1 MSHSEMI
8 EALPDLVPGVG
19 LDRAEIAFAV
29 NGAAVS
35 VNVPPLRRLSQVLR
49 DELQLTGTKVGCDAG
64 DCGACTVLV
73 DGDAVCAC
81 LMPAA
86 SAAGTSVT
94 TVEGLANGRLSALQ
108 ASFLA
113 HGAAQCGICT
123 PALLVAATA
132 LVDGTPNP
140 TETEVQDALGGILCR
155 CTGYRKIIAAVMDA
169 GRFETSTDGA
179 APHPPAGTFT
189 PYSDGEKGSAP
200 APTLPSPRSSR
211 GEGKGEGQRQRH
223 SLEFNFERR
232 MPTTGNAVGASPVR
246 LDGVPKVTGAEKFG
260 ADAFPADA
268 LAVLVVRSPH
278 YHAGFAF
285 GDLEG
290 WVKSHP
296 GIAGVFTAADIPGK
310 NCFGVIGPFADQ
322 PALAEGFARLRG
334 EAVALVAGEREAM
347 LDLDLQDFPVRWTEL
362 PHFLQPGDAQ
372 AEGAALIH
380 ANRPANL
387 LTKGFVERGDP
398 EAALGEAAYTVSG
411 AIDTSYVEHA
421 YIEPEAGHAYMDGD
435 TLVVVACT
443 QAPYMDRDETA
454 KVLGLAVDKVRIV
467 PTATGGGFGSK
478 LDVSLQP
485 LIGLVALKT
494 GRPAALA
501 YTRTESMMST
511 TKRHPAEMK
520 ATIGTDAEG
529 HVTGMI
535 FSGDFN
541 TGAYASWGPTVANR
555 VPVHASGPYAT
566 PNYRAEGRAIHT
578 YGPISGAFR
587 GFGVPQATI
596 MQETLYDELA
606 GKLGMDRLD
615 FRLRN
620 CLRNGSETVTGQRLE
635 SGVGI
640 FECLDSLRP
649 HWARAKVDADT
660 FNNANTSK
668 KRGVGIASCWYG
680 CGNTSLP
687 NPSTIRVGI
696 SPDGDVILHQGAV
709 DIGQGSNTVIAQIC
723 ADALGLPLEK
733 FKLRSA
739 DTAISPDAGKT
750 SASRQTFVTGKA
762 AEKAGRAL
770 REKILRFANVSEKA
784 ALQLDG
790 PAIVI
795 REGEATRRIDLA
807 ALDVD
812 ADSFV
817 FRAEETYDP
826 PTLPLDAKGQG
837 KPYAV
842 YGYGAQIA
850 ELEVDLKLGTVKL
863 LKITAAHDVG
873 KAINPLLVEGQIE
886 GGIAQGIGMA
896 LMEEYIPGRTENLHD
911 YLIPTIGDV
920 PEIEHILIE
929 VPDPE
934 GPFGAKGLGEHVL
947 IPTAPA
953 ILNAIRHATGVLITK
968 VPATP
973 ARIRAAI
980 REKDGIRDKEAR
992 R

>member
-1 MSHSEMI
+1 MRK
-8 EALPDLVPGVG
+8 ALPDLGNVQPGFG
-19 LDRAEIAFAV
+19 AARAHIAFEV
-29 NGAAVS
+29 NGTAIS
-35 VNVPPLRRLSQVLR
+35 VNVPPLRRLSLVLR
-49 DELQLTGTKVGCDAG
+49 DELGLTGTKVGCDAG

-73 DGDAVCAC
+73 DGDPVCAC
-81 LMPAA
+81 LMSAA

-108 ASFLA
+108 ASFLD

-132 LVDGTPNP
+132 LLDKQPSP

-169 GRFETSTDGA
+169 SLQA
-179 APHPPAGTFT
+179 ASLDFRLPQSGHAI
-189 PYSDGEKGSAP
+189 GS
-200 APTLPSPRSSR
+200 
-211 GEGKGEGQRQRH
+211 
-223 SLEFNFERR
+223 
-232 MPTTGNAVGASPVR
+232 SPVR
-246 LDGVPKVTGAEKFG
+246 LDGVPKVTGGEKFG
-260 ADAFPADA
+260 GDSFPADA

-278 YHAGFAF
+278 YHASFAF
-285 GDLEG
+285 GDLDG
-290 WVKSHP
+290 WAKAHP
-296 GIAGVFTAADIPGK
+296 GITAVFTAADIPGR

-334 EAVALVAGEREAM
+334 EAVALVAGEREAIV
-347 LDLDLQDFPVRWTEL
+347 DLDLSDFPVRWSEL
-362 PHFLQPGDAQ
+362 PHFLQSAEAQ
-372 AEGAALIH
+372 ASGARLIH
-380 ANRPANL
+380 ENRPANL
-387 LTKGFVERGDP
+387 LTSGFVERGDP
-398 EAALGEAAYTVSG
+398 EAALASAAFTVSG

-421 YIEPEAGHAYMDGD
+421 YIEPEAGYAYLDGD

-454 KVLGLAVDKVRIV
+454 KVLGLAVEKVRIV

-501 YTRTESMMST
+501 YTRTESMTST
-511 TKRHPAEMK
+511 TKRHPAVMR
-520 ATIGTDAEG
+520 ATICADADG
-529 HVTGMI
+529 LVTGMI

-578 YGPISGAFR
+578 NGPISGAFR

-615 FRLRN
+615 FRLKN
-620 CLRNGSETVTGQRLE
+620 CLRNGSETVTGQLLD

-640 FECLDSLRP
+640 AECLESLRP
-649 HWARAKVDADT
+649 YWARATADT
-660 FNNANTSK
+660 EAFNSANRDR
-668 KRGVGIASCWYG
+668 KRGVGVASCWYG

-687 NPSTIRVGI
+687 NPSTIRLGI
-696 SPDGDVILHQGAV
+696 AADGTVILHQGAV
-709 DIGQGSNTVIAQIC
+709 DIGQGSNTVITQIC
-723 ADALGLPLEK
+723 ADALGLPLERFRLK
-733 FKLRSA
+733 SA
-739 DTAISPDAGKT
+739 DTAITPDAGKT

-770 REKILRFANVSEKA
+770 REKILRFANVSENA
-784 ALQLDG
+784 TLQLDG

-795 REGEATRRIDLA
+795 CEGEATRRIDLA
-807 ALDVD
+807 TLDVD
-812 ADSFV
+812 AEGFV

-863 LKITAAHDVG
+863 IRITAAHDVG

-920 PEIEHILIE
+920 PPIETILIE
-929 VPDPE
+929 VSDPE

-953 ILNAIRHATGVLITK
+953 ILNAIRHATGVLVTK

-973 ARIRAAI
+973 TRIRAAI
-980 REKDGIRDKEAR
+980 REKEAR